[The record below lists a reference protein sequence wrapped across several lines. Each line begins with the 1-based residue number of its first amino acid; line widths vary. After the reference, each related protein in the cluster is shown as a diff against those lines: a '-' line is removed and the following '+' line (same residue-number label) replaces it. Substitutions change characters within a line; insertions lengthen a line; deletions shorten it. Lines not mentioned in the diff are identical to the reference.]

1 MRQGKAQQDQRLMS
15 SSATFRDRLSFKSNQ
30 QAFYKCLFRV
40 KDFMKIPFCFFLPEA
55 LRRMGYSL
63 CFFFYSLRTIA
74 CPSAVCSPGE
84 GSLLLQKRRATTE
97 YPWLCR
103 EQASIWVN
111 LLFLAQNSTR
121 SLKYDLFAYLLCLA
135 HLRHGLIVIC
145 FPELLLVGSS
155 NEDCVGRYFLH
166 RDKVLIQRVWC
177 LLLLE

>member
-1 MRQGKAQQDQRLMS
+1 MS